1 MHLWLSI
8 FVCSP
13 TAFMWFYATNHAFP
27 SFELRSI
34 YIYIYNGTTHPYC
47 YKIKAP
53 GFAHL
58 QRVKFCVILWFN
70 KFICLGNLLLLYK
83 QSFTMIATLERREG
97 ASLWGRFY
105 DWVTN
110 IENHLYIEWFS
121 VLMIPTL
128 LTATNPIL
136 RLQPL
141 FLFPFLQS

>member
-1 MHLWLSI
+1 
-8 FVCSP
+8 
-13 TAFMWFYATNHAFP
+13 
-27 SFELRSI
+27 
-34 YIYIYNGTTHPYC
+34 
-47 YKIKAP
+47 
-53 GFAHL
+53 
-58 QRVKFCVILWFN
+58 
-70 KFICLGNLLLLYK
+70 
-83 QSFTMIATLERREG
+83 MIATLERREG